1 MLTSSGIAAN
11 NEETWELLKT
21 KHPYVPIPSPPINI
35 PPQSS
40 VDLLPSDF
48 NISAVLLSF
57 PKDTSCGPSGLRVQH
72 LLDASEASLPS
83 SLLSALKAVINKLA
97 SGRALPEIAE
107 YLAGATVIALKKPVG
122 NDIRPIAVGE
132 VLRRLTSKCLCAIVK
147 SKASEF
153 FNPYQYGVVENAV
166 LENCAEF
173 FPEIFPW
180 TLWCYGVHLKLWHP
194 MGMLRSATGV
204 QQGDPLGPLLFS
216 LVLHGLILKIAEDD
230 MCGELLFNKWYL
242 DDGVLAGTSL
252 SVRAAL
258 DVISSLGPSLGLY
271 INFAK
276 CEVFGKAELSAFPSE
291 ITKRYHTPQLEILG
305 APIGNEEFCNNF
317 VINKQS
323 SVSFLLQQL
332 QGLENPQLALAL
344 LRKCAAF
351 CKMTHISRVTPPT
364 LIKSSLSEFDDS
376 IHHCFTEC
384 LALNLSPQS
393 SGWKQACLSL
403 SRGGLGLRSVAV
415 HSTAAYL
422 GSVSSSSPDLASS
435 HYVID
440 ALNLF
445 NLQVSAEDTVSI
457 PLPTKSHFQH
467 DLSQRIENCQFHAL
481 YNSGS
486 LADRA
491 RLLSISSAHASSWL
505 QVVPSP
511 RQGCDMATSEMQ
523 WGIKWWLGL
532 PLTPELGR
540 ALLNPKLEAG
550 AGLGHERRLT
560 RPADILIPS
569 WFNGDKPAAIDVS
582 ITSPLKSNI
591 LSEAGV
597 VAGAAARQTEE
608 RKHTCNDTICSELGW
623 KCVPLVV
630 EMFGAWGRTAG
641 QFFGELASRLAAQS
655 HSSKT
660 TMLNNIYGRL
670 SLILVRAN
678 ARAFNARLATTMD
691 LLEG

>member
-1 MLTSSGIAAN
+1 MLNVLKQGI
-11 NEETWELLKT
+11 
-21 KHPYVPIPSPPINI
+21 
-35 PPQSS
+35 
-40 VDLLPSDF
+40 
-48 NISAVLLSF
+48 
-57 PKDTSCGPSGLRVQH
+57 
-72 LLDASEASLPS
+72 
-83 SLLSALKAVINKLA
+83 
-97 SGRALPEIAE
+97 
-107 YLAGATVIALKKPVG
+107 
-122 NDIRPIAVGE
+122 
-132 VLRRLTSKCLCAIVK
+132 
-147 SKASEF
+147 
-153 FNPYQYGVVENAV
+153 
-166 LENCAEF
+166 
-173 FPEIFPW
+173 
-180 TLWCYGVHLKLWHP
+180 
-194 MGMLRSATGV
+194 M
-204 QQGDPLGPLLFS
+204 DPLFNS
-216 LVLHGLILKIAEDD
+216 ELK
-230 MCGELLFNKWYL
+230 
-242 DDGVLAGTSL
+242 
-252 SVRAAL
+252 
-258 DVISSLGPSLGLY
+258 
-271 INFAK
+271 
-276 CEVFGKAELSAFPSE
+276 
-291 ITKRYHTPQLEILG
+291 LEILG
-305 APIGNEEFCNNF
+305 APIGDEEFCNNF

-332 QGLENPQLALAL
+332 QALENPQLALAL

-384 LALNLSPQS
+384 LALNLPPQS

-435 HYVID
+435 QYVID

-481 YNSGS
+481 YNYGS

-491 RLLSISSAHASSWL
+491 RLLSISSVHASSWL

-511 RQGCDMATSEMQ
+511 RQGCDLTTSEMQ

-532 PLTPELGR
+532 PLTPELGVCAYCPDKALDAHHAVTCKFGGDVVARHNALRNAIFDFCKR

-569 WFNGDKPAAIDVS
+569 WSNSDKPAAIDVS

-608 RKHTCNDTICSELGW
+608 RKHISNDTICSELGW

-630 EMFGAWGRTAG
+630 ETFGAWGRTAG

-660 TMLNNIYGRL
+660 IMLNNIYGRL
-670 SLILVRAN
+670 SLTLVRAN
-678 ARAFNARLATTMD
+678 ACAFNARVATTMD

>member
-1 MLTSSGIAAN
+1 MF
-11 NEETWELLKT
+11 
-21 KHPYVPIPSPPINI
+21 
-35 PPQSS
+35 
-40 VDLLPSDF
+40 DLS
-48 NISAVLLSF
+48 
-57 PKDTSCGPSGLRVQH
+57 
-72 LLDASEASLPS
+72 
-83 SLLSALKAVINKLA
+83 
-97 SGRALPEIAE
+97 
-107 YLAGATVIALKKPVG
+107 
-122 NDIRPIAVGE
+122 
-132 VLRRLTSKCLCAIVK
+132 
-147 SKASEF
+147 
-153 FNPYQYGVVENAV
+153 
-166 LENCAEF
+166 
-173 FPEIFPW
+173 
-180 TLWCYGVHLKLWHP
+180 
-194 MGMLRSATGV
+194 
-204 QQGDPLGPLLFS
+204 
-216 LVLHGLILKIAEDD
+216 
-230 MCGELLFNKWYL
+230 GELLFNKWYL

-445 NLQVSAEDTVSI
+445 NLQVSAEDTSQPPPIASVGAG
-457 PLPTKSHFQH
+457 PL
-467 DLSQRIENCQFHAL
+467 
-481 YNSGS
+481 
-486 LADRA
+486 
-491 RLLSISSAHASSWL
+491 HASGQQL
-505 QVVPSP
+505 
-511 RQGCDMATSEMQ
+511 ATENNVTNGGS
-523 WGIKWWLGL
+523 KYFKDLG
-532 PLTPELGR
+532 
-540 ALLNPKLEAG
+540 
-550 AGLGHERRLT
+550 
-560 RPADILIPS
+560 
-569 WFNGDKPAAIDVS
+569 KPAAFDLSV
-582 ITSPLKSNI
+582 TSTLYPSVL
-591 LSEAGV
+591 LEASMTADSAAL
-597 VAGAAARQTEE
+597 VAEN
-608 RKHTCNDTICSELGW
+608 RKYKYNDRKCEELGW
-623 KCVPLVV
+623 VCIPLVV
-630 EMFGAWGRTAG
+630 ETYGCWGAAAVAA
-641 QFFGELASRLAAQS
+641 FSKLA
-655 HSSKT
+655 
-660 TMLNNIYGRL
+660 GRL
-670 SLILVRAN
+670 STRLNQTKSKTIFGIYSRLGLALVLKQEVVWGMKDIEHGQLTSLSLIGIWAN
-678 ARAFNARLATTMD
+678 QQL
-691 LLEG
+691 

>member
-1 MLTSSGIAAN
+1 MS
-11 NEETWELLKT
+11 
-21 KHPYVPIPSPPINI
+21 
-35 PPQSS
+35 
-40 VDLLPSDF
+40 
-48 NISAVLLSF
+48 
-57 PKDTSCGPSGLRVQH
+57 R
-72 LLDASEASLPS
+72 
-83 SLLSALKAVINKLA
+83 
-97 SGRALPEIAE
+97 
-107 YLAGATVIALKKPVG
+107 
-122 NDIRPIAVGE
+122 
-132 VLRRLTSKCLCAIVK
+132 
-147 SKASEF
+147 
-153 FNPYQYGVVENAV
+153 NAV

-180 TLWCYGVHLKLWHP
+180 TLWCYGVHPKLWHP

-305 APIGNEEFCNNF
+305 APIGNEEFCSNF
-317 VINKQS
+317 VINKQT

-332 QGLENPQLALAL
+332 QGLENPQLTLAL

-403 SRGGLGLRSVAV
+403 RRGGLGLRSVAV
-415 HSTAAYL
+415 QSTAAYL

-445 NLQVSAEDTVSI
+445 NLQVSAEDTVFI

-505 QVVPSP
+505 QVVPSS
-511 RQGCDMATSEMQ
+511 RQGCDMACS
-523 WGIKWWLGL
+523 
-532 PLTPELGR
+532 
-540 ALLNPKLEAG
+540 AG
-550 AGLGHERRLT
+550 
-560 RPADILIPS
+560 
-569 WFNGDKPAAIDVS
+569 
-582 ITSPLKSNI
+582 
-591 LSEAGV
+591 
-597 VAGAAARQTEE
+597 
-608 RKHTCNDTICSELGW
+608 
-623 KCVPLVV
+623 
-630 EMFGAWGRTAG
+630 
-641 QFFGELASRLAAQS
+641 
-655 HSSKT
+655 
-660 TMLNNIYGRL
+660 
-670 SLILVRAN
+670 
-678 ARAFNARLATTMD
+678 
-691 LLEG
+691 

>member
-1 MLTSSGIAAN
+1 
-11 NEETWELLKT
+11 
-21 KHPYVPIPSPPINI
+21 
-35 PPQSS
+35 
-40 VDLLPSDF
+40 
-48 NISAVLLSF
+48 
-57 PKDTSCGPSGLRVQH
+57 
-72 LLDASEASLPS
+72 
-83 SLLSALKAVINKLA
+83 
-97 SGRALPEIAE
+97 
-107 YLAGATVIALKKPVG
+107 
-122 NDIRPIAVGE
+122 
-132 VLRRLTSKCLCAIVK
+132 
-147 SKASEF
+147 
-153 FNPYQYGVVENAV
+153 
-166 LENCAEF
+166 
-173 FPEIFPW
+173 
-180 TLWCYGVHLKLWHP
+180 

-569 WFNGDKPAAIDVS
+569 WSNGDKPAAIDVS

-630 EMFGAWGRTAG
+630 ETFGAWGRTAG

>member
-1 MLTSSGIAAN
+1 
-11 NEETWELLKT
+11 
-21 KHPYVPIPSPPINI
+21 
-35 PPQSS
+35 
-40 VDLLPSDF
+40 
-48 NISAVLLSF
+48 
-57 PKDTSCGPSGLRVQH
+57 
-72 LLDASEASLPS
+72 
-83 SLLSALKAVINKLA
+83 
-97 SGRALPEIAE
+97 
-107 YLAGATVIALKKPVG
+107 
-122 NDIRPIAVGE
+122 
-132 VLRRLTSKCLCAIVK
+132 
-147 SKASEF
+147 
-153 FNPYQYGVVENAV
+153 
-166 LENCAEF
+166 
-173 FPEIFPW
+173 
-180 TLWCYGVHLKLWHP
+180 
-194 MGMLRSATGV
+194 MGMLCSATGV
-204 QQGDPLGPLLFS
+204 QQGDPLGLLLFS

-230 MCGELLFNKWYL
+230 TCGELLFNKWYL

-258 DVISSLGPSLGLY
+258 DVISSLGPFLGLY

-291 ITKRYHTPQLEILG
+291 ISKR
-305 APIGNEEFCNNF
+305 
-317 VINKQS
+317 
-323 SVSFLLQQL
+323 
-332 QGLENPQLALAL
+332 
-344 LRKCAAF
+344 
-351 CKMTHISRVTPPT
+351 
-364 LIKSSLSEFDDS
+364 

-532 PLTPELGR
+532 PLTPELGVCAYCPDKALDAHHAVTCKFGGDVVARHNALRNAIFDFCKR

-569 WFNGDKPAAIDVS
+569 WSNGDKPAAIDVS

-591 LSEAGV
+591 LSEVGV

-630 EMFGAWGRTAG
+630 ETFGAWGRTAG